1 MLNGTVPVILCTLAA
16 SWLRYLSCELFFC
29 SYKFSYY
36 FRREGNLFFFLNG
49 VEGMFPIIKKKKNKN
64 TTPLWKLSFQLPNLL
79 GEYLLTEGKKCEFS
93 GGLATNYYCL
103 QTDSSLRRQASLMT
117 AYAIT
122 IHDIVLTRMEQQPCF
137 KPRRRR
143 KKKSVSCA

>member
-1 MLNGTVPVILCTLAA
+1 
-16 SWLRYLSCELFFC
+16 
-29 SYKFSYY
+29 
-36 FRREGNLFFFLNG
+36 
-49 VEGMFPIIKKKKNKN
+49 MFPIIKKKKK
-64 TTPLWKLSFQLPNLL
+64 TPLWKLSFQLPNRL
-79 GEYLLTEGKKCEFS
+79 GEYLLTEGKKCEVS
-93 GGLATNYYCL
+93 GGGGGLATNYYCL

-122 IHDIVLTRMEQQPCF
+122 IHDIVLTRMEQQLCF